1 MNQFERINTNTVY
14 EEMKTNQSI
23 EVETKKLNTTHH
35 HHHHHHR
42 FRYEIL
48 KYQNNNNKQ
57 RKLLNTTPIYE
68 REIDERT
75 HAIHYIEKL
84 IIIIIILHLC
94 S

>member
-1 MNQFERINTNTVY
+1 
-14 EEMKTNQSI
+14 MKTNQSINQSI

-35 HHHHHHR
+35 HHHHHR

-48 KYQNNNNKQ
+48 KYQNNNNNNKQ
-57 RKLLNTTPIYE
+57 RKQLNTTPIYE

-84 IIIIIILHLC
+84 IIIILHLC